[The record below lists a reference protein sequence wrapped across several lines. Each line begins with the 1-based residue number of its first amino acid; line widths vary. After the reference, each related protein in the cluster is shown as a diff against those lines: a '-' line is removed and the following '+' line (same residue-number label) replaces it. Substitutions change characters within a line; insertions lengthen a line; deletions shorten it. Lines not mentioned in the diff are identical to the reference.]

1 MSGQIKTINVST
13 EKLKNVAYKTFLHFG
28 LNEEDALIAADVLNS
43 ADRRGIE
50 THGLNRLKSYI
61 NSIKNGK
68 INKKSE
74 LKVIKD
80 SGSTILFDGDY
91 ALGLVS
97 STKAMKKAIERAK
110 ETGICLVGVKNGG
123 HFGIAGYYSLMA
135 AKENMI
141 GISMSNSD
149 KIVVPYGAKKS
160 ILGNSPWSIAF
171 PGGNKHKDPVLVD
184 MACSEVSFGRL
195 QLAKRDNKE
204 IPDTWG
210 VDEEGNSTTDIDKIY
225 RSQGLLPFGGV
236 KGYAITLVIEMLVL
250 TLTGSGYG
258 EEIGLSRNDNSRENL
273 GQIMIAIDPDKM
285 IGIEGFKEEV
295 DGYIDYIKSVE
306 TLDGVKE
313 IRIPGERT
321 FKSERKNEKEGID
334 FSLKLAE
341 ELLVFAKENNILN
354 NDSTLDDLF
363 NL

>member
-1 MSGQIKTINVST
+1 MSGNIETIKVSA
-13 EKLKNVAYKTFLHFG
+13 EKLKRIAYKSFLYFG
-28 LNEEDALIAADVLNS
+28 LNEEDALIASDVLS
-43 ADRRGIE
+43 ESDKKGIE

-68 INKKSE
+68 INKVAE

-110 ETGICLVGVKNGG
+110 ETGICLVGIKNGG
-123 HFGIAGYYSLMA
+123 HFGTAGYYSLMA

-149 KIVVPYGAKKS
+149 KIVVPYGGKKS

-171 PGGNKHKDPVLVD
+171 PGGNKYKDPVLVD
-184 MACSEVSFGRL
+184 MACSEVSFGRI

-204 IPDTWG
+204 IPNTWG
-210 VDEEGNSTTDIDKIY
+210 VDEEGNPTTDIDKIY
-225 RSQGLLPFGGV
+225 KSQGLLPFGGA

-250 TLTGSGYG
+250 TLTGSGFG
-258 EEIGLSRNDNSRENL
+258 EKIGLSRSDDSRENL
-273 GQIMIAIDPDKM
+273 GQVMIVIDPNKM
-285 IGIEGFKEEV
+285 IGVEGFKEEV

-306 TLDGVKE
+306 TLNGTSE

-321 FKSERKNEKEGID
+321 FEAERKNEEEGID
-334 FSLKLAE
+334 FSLKLAK
-341 ELLVFAKENNILN
+341 ELLVFVKENNILN
-354 NDSTLDDLF
+354 NEATLEDLF
-363 NL
+363 NM